1 MRGGDLLTLCPP
13 SAQPVGPG
21 FKPDPAAVSVQAGD
35 RLEEVTTT
43 APTRHRPPK
52 VVVDDGSS
60 SVRTVRGGL
69 PGLGRRR

>member
-1 MRGGDLLTLCPP
+1 MRGGDLLALCPP
-13 SAQPVGPG
+13 SAQPG

-35 RLEEVTTT
+35 RLKEVTTT
-43 APTRHRPPK
+43 APMRHRPPK